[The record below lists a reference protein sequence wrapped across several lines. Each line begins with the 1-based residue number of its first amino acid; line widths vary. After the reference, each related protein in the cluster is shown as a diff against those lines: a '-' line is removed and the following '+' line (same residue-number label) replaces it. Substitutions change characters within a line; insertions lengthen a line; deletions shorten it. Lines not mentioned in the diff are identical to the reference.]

1 MKTFANA
8 LRALVLCGGAF
19 GAVSLA
25 ATAATP
31 AVAATSIQ
39 VVVNGQPITNY
50 DIEHR
55 IAFLRLQHTKG
66 DLRAKAKEQMVEQT
80 LKAQAI
86 ARAHASVSTD
96 AVDASYARFA
106 KANKLTPSQ
115 LTQILTRA
123 GVGEK
128 HFKSFIAVQ
137 MSWPRL
143 VKAHS
148 AGQAD
153 THDLVSKMLENG
165 KEKPSTTEYILQQVI
180 FVVPKGKKSTLSIRK
195 TQAEGMRSRF
205 QGCDNTRDVAAQL
218 RDVAVRDLGRI
229 MEPELPPDWKDYID
243 KTPQGKTTPI
253 RVTDRGV
260 EFIAVCSAKKVSDD
274 LAAATVFKAQSEDE
288 SSSNSDSK
296 DLLDLLRKHATIIN
310 P

>member
-8 LRALVLCGGAF
+8 LRIALLCGGAF

-25 ATAATP
+25 PTVVAPVA
-31 AVAATSIQ
+31 AATSIQ
-39 VVVNGQPITNY
+39 VVVNGQPITTY

-66 DLRAKAKEQMVEQT
+66 DLRSKAKEQMIEQM
-80 LKAQAI
+80 LKSQAI
-86 ARAHASVSTD
+86 VRAHASVSTD

-106 KANKLTPSQ
+106 KANKLNTQQ

-128 HFKSFIAVQ
+128 HFKAFIAVQ

-143 VKAHS
+143 VKARS
-148 AGQAD
+148 AGQGD
-153 THDLVSKMLENG
+153 THDLVAKMLESG
-165 KEKPSTTEYILQQVI
+165 KSKPSTTEYILQQVI
-180 FVVPKGKKSTLSIRK
+180 FVVPKGKKATLSTRK
-195 TQAEGMRSRF
+195 TQAEAMRARF
-205 QGCDNTRDVAAQL
+205 QGCDNSRDVAAQL

-229 MEPELPPDWKDYID
+229 MQPELPADWKDYIE

-260 EFIAVCSAKKVSDD
+260 EFIAVCSAKTVSDD

-288 SSSNSDSK
+288 SGSNSQSK
-296 DLLDLLRKHATIIN
+296 ELLDLLRKHATIIT